1 MHTVKTDIEIDYNAV
16 CTLNGQNVDCV
27 LEDICLACH
36 EGIEE
41 ISYIRQTIDES
52 GDEDIPNTVETW
64 RDNAEYLEGILC
76 RILELL
82 GD

>member
-1 MHTVKTDIEIDYNAV
+1 MN
-16 CTLNGQNVDCV
+16 
-27 LEDICLACH
+27 LELIAQKQQRFLITHLRCM
-36 EGIEE
+36 
-41 ISYIRQTIDES
+41 IDEG

-64 RDNAEYLEGILC
+64 RDNAENLEGILC